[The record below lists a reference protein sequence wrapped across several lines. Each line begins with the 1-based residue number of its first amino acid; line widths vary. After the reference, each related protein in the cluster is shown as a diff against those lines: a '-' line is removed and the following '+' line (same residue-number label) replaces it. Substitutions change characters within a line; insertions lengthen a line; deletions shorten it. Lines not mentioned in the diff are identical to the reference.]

1 MKSYLLSA
9 MFMFGVAAMAAAQ
22 GAAPASAPPK
32 EVRVLVGDQ
41 FVLEPGFAVG
51 DIAVADPAVADY
63 RVRPGRRAILLLGI
77 GSGRTKLIL
86 WHQDNKTRAEVEIVV
101 ETREQAEA
109 ETKLRVLLRDY
120 PSVKVDR
127 VGSGLVV
134 TGNVSSEEDLAL
146 IERMAA
152 SVKAESFVRFTAPE
166 RTAGR
171 GAAAPATAAPSTPA
185 APPSPRTAGTPGS
198 LATAAPPVPGA
209 PVGAIQ
215 IEYDVQVLE
224 TSINFGTSSY
234 ETGIEPSGRVLHKT
248 TVRAPIGGSV
258 ELFVPGKSLN
268 SKDLKIPAS
277 ELETGGIRLTL
288 TPTEL
293 EDDQLNTKILVE
305 TNLPIKSPTYVQGGW
320 RRARWESANE
330 ISAPFSVAG
339 ADLLVI
345 PELSSGGGKLAKIS
359 SAAGMLGGLPGV
371 SSIPGSS
378 YASYVP
384 YYNKDKKTH
393 LLVLMRAKAVQGR

>member
-1 MKSYLLSA
+1 MKSYWLSTI
-9 MFMFGVAAMAAAQ
+9 FILGLAAVAAAQ
-22 GAAPASAPPK
+22 GAAPAGAPPK

-51 DIAVADPAVADY
+51 DISVADPAVADY
-63 RVRPGRRAILLLGI
+63 RVRPGRRAILLMGI

-86 WHQDNKTRAEVEIVV
+86 WHQDNKTRDEVEIVV

-109 ETKLRVLLRDY
+109 ENKLKVLLRDY
-120 PSVKVDR
+120 PSVKIDR
-127 VGSGLVV
+127 VGSGLVI
-134 TGNVSSEEDLAL
+134 TGSVSSEEDLAL

-152 SVKAESFVRFTAPE
+152 SVKAESFVKYTAPE
-166 RTAGR
+166 RAAGR
-171 GAAAPATAAPSTPA
+171 GVSAPATAPSTPA
-185 APPSPRTAGTPGS
+185 PPTSKPGGATGS

-209 PVGAIQ
+209 TPGAIQ

-224 TSINFGTSSY
+224 TSLNFGTSSY

-268 SKDLKIPAS
+268 SKDFKIPPN

-305 TNLPIKSPTYVQGGW
+305 TNLPIKSASYVPGGW
-320 RRARWESANE
+320 RRARWESAND
-330 ISAPFSVAG
+330 IAAPFSVAG
-339 ADLLVI
+339 ADLLVV

-359 SAAGMLGGLPGV
+359 SVAGMLGGLPGV
-371 SSIPGSS
+371 SSVPGSS
-378 YASYVP
+378 YANYMP
-384 YYNKDKKTH
+384 YYNKDRKTQV
-393 LLVLMRAKAVQGR
+393 LVLMRAKAVQAR